1 MKDKPHNL
9 NPGDLCRIT
18 TWSGQI
24 YTYLYGPERQPI
36 GDVKNKDI
44 VVYLAEIQFG
54 FYRVI
59 AGESVGGIYCSKLEP
74 LSSSTGNLPLQE
86 NGTGIHPQA
95 G

>member
-1 MKDKPHNL
+1 MKNKPHNL

-18 TWSGQI
+18 TWNNQ
-24 YTYLYGPERQPI
+24 YFTYLLGPEGQSLGLVR
-36 GDVKNKDI
+36 NKDI
-44 VVYLAEIQFG
+44 VVYLAEIEFG

-59 AGESVGGIYCSKLEP
+59 AGESVGRIYCSKFEP
-74 LSSSTGNLPLQE
+74 LPPSTGNLPLQE